1 MLNAIDLKC
10 EYLKDPIGIGELKPR
25 FSWLVVSDETNIK
38 QASYRLQVSMEKNN
52 FDSPIWDSGLVISD
66 ASIQIVYDGPKL
78 ISRTRYYFRAI
89 ITDNKGNESPWS
101 DICFFETG
109 ILTSSEWKADFI
121 SAVNEN
127 SPDNSAGTI
136 LRKTFEVAKAISS
149 ARIYATSLGLYELTL
164 NGTRVGDAL
173 LTPGWTS
180 YNKRLQYQTYD
191 ITSMLNS
198 GENALGAML
207 GCGWFKGELAWNDM
221 RNIYGKR
228 TALLLQLHIEYT
240 DGTQQTV
247 LTDDSW
253 KVNSSPILMSELY
266 HGETYDARL
275 EIAAWNMPAFDDSSW
290 DSAIK
295 MEWNKDILVAQ
306 ENVPVRKINEIK
318 PIEMFTTP
326 KGETVLDLGQNMV
339 GWLRFNV
346 SGAAGS
352 KVVLRH
358 AEILDSNGNFYTENL
373 RTAKQTIEYIL
384 KGDGIECFEPHFTF
398 QGYRYVMLEEYP
410 GQPELGNFTG
420 VVIHSDMEQI
430 GDFSCSNEMINQ
442 LQHNILWGLK
452 GNFVDVPTDCP
463 QRNERLGWTGDAQ
476 AFSNT
481 ACYIMN
487 TAPFFTKWLRDLA
500 ADQLENGGVPFVIPD
515 VLKSVLAPTE
525 NSSSGWGDA
534 AVICVWSIYLA
545 YGDTKI
551 LVDQYSSMKAWVE
564 YIRATAENGLLW
576 NSGFHYG
583 DWLGLDSK
591 EGSYT
596 GSTSKDLIATAY
608 YAYSTELFA
617 KMSNILATK
626 TGFNQYKEDAKN
638 YAELYKNIVNAFRK
652 EFYTP
657 SGRLAVP
664 TQTGH
669 VLSLMFNLVEEKDRD
684 RTVNDLVKLIEE
696 SNWHLTTGF
705 LGTPYLCHVL
715 SSNGRADVAYKLL
728 LQTDYPSWLYPITK
742 GATTIWEHWDGLKP
756 DGTFWSADMN
766 SFNHYAYGAIGEWLY
781 RVVAG
786 INIDE
791 SAPGYKNIILKPL
804 PGGGLTHASSSINSM
819 YGKVHC
825 SWCIESENIKIE
837 VEIPHNTT
845 AELTLP
851 YSHLKELI
859 DTKVIDL
866 SSKVIETSD
875 GVTVQLGSGKY
886 SFSYKADLVQM

>member
-1 MLNAIDLKC
+1 MLNAIDLTC
-10 EYLKDPIGIGELKPR
+10 EYLKKPIGIGELKPR
-25 FSWLVVSDETNIK
+25 FSWLVSSDETNIK
-38 QASYRLQVSMEKNN
+38 QASYRIQVSKRDDGFENL
-52 FDSPIWDSGLVISD
+52 IWDSGIVTLED
-66 ASIQIVYDGPKL
+66 SIQIVYNGPAL
-78 ISRTRYYFRAI
+78 ISRTRYYFRVK
-89 ITDNKGNESPWS
+89 ITDNKGTTSPWS
-101 DICFFETG
+101 DISFFETG
-109 ILTSSEWKADFI
+109 ILAASEWKAEFI
-121 SAVNEN
+121 SAVDEN
-127 SPDNSAGTI
+127 TADNSAGTI
-136 LRKTFEVAKAISS
+136 LRKPFEVAKNILS

-180 YNKRLQYQTYD
+180 YSKRLQYQTYD
-191 ITSMLNS
+191 ITSMLNP
-198 GENALGAML
+198 GENALGAIL
-207 GCGWFKGELAWNDM
+207 GCGWFKGELAWADK
-221 RNIYGKR
+221 RNIYGNK

-247 LTDDSW
+247 LSDDSW
-253 KVNSSPILMSELY
+253 KVNDSPILMSELY

-275 EIAAWNMPAFDDSSW
+275 EVDGWNMPAYDDSSW
-290 DSAIK
+290 TFAKRI
-295 MEWNKDILVAQ
+295 EWNKDILVAQ

-318 PIEMFTTP
+318 PIKMFTAP
-326 KGETVLDLGQNMV
+326 NGETVMDMGQNMV
-339 GWLRFNV
+339 GWLRFKV
-346 SGAAGS
+346 TGAAGS
-352 KVVLRH
+352 KVVLKH

-373 RTAKQTIEYIL
+373 RSAKQTIEYIL
-384 KGDGIECFEPHFTF
+384 KGNGVECFEPHFTF
-398 QGYRYVMLEEYP
+398 QGFRYVKLEEYP
-410 GQPELGNFTG
+410 GHPEIDDFTG
-420 VVIHSDMEQI
+420 VVIHSDMETT
-430 GDFSCSNEMINQ
+430 GDFSCSNEMVNQ

-500 ADQLENGGVPFVIPD
+500 ADQLENGGVPFVIPN
-515 VLKSVLAPTE
+515 VLNATDH
-525 NSSSGWGDA
+525 SSSGWGDA
-534 AVICVWSIYLA
+534 AVICVWSVYLA

-551 LVDQYSSMKAWVE
+551 LENQYSSMKGWVE
-564 YIRATAENGLLW
+564 YIRATAENGLIW
-576 NSGFHYG
+576 NSGFHFG

-591 EGSYT
+591 EGSYI
-596 GSTSKDLIATAY
+596 GATSKDLIATAY

-617 KMSNILATK
+617 KISNILAAK
-626 TGFNQYKEDAKN
+626 TGYNQYEKDAKE
-638 YAELYKNIVNAFRK
+638 YGKLYENIVTAFKK

-669 VLSLMFNLVEEKDRD
+669 VLTLMFNLVEEKDRN

-728 LQTDYPSWLYPITK
+728 MQTDYPSWLYPITK

-791 SAPGYKNIILKPL
+791 SAPGYKNIIFKPL
-804 PGGGLTHASSSINSM
+804 PGGELTYASSSINSM

-825 SWCIESENIKIE
+825 SWRLENEKLHIE
-837 VEIPHNTT
+837 VEIPSNTT

-851 YSHLKELI
+851 LAHLKELI
-859 DTKVIDL
+859 ADKVLYL
-866 SSKVIETSD
+866 SSQAIETTA
-875 GVTVQLGSGKY
+875 GVTVKLGSGKY
-886 SFSYKADLVQM
+886 SYNYKAHLVIVNK